1 MLMNTFLFSLF
12 LLVVA
17 APSASAVDEPYR
29 VDTFPVR
36 SGGTLTVQ
44 TSGGSITVT
53 GTNKNEARV
62 EMIVRRN
69 GSIVRAGDADLS
81 DWRISIRKDGNNV
94 IAIAERKNTS
104 SGNIWTGYNNL
115 SISFAVQ
122 VPNTYSTKLG
132 TSGGAIRMSNLSGMH
147 EAKTSGGS
155 LDFDKMSGEITGR
168 TSGGSINADGINGT
182 FDVATSGG
190 SIRVDDIEG
199 KVTLNTSGGSIRIDN
214 ARGSFD
220 ASTSGGSITA
230 TLIKV
235 TGPIDLSTSGG
246 SVTVSVPRDLG
257 FNLDARGNRVVADDV
272 SFNGRTERDR
282 MSGTVNG
289 GGVPIRL
296 RTSAGTVRITTE

>member
-1 MLMNTFLFSLF
+1 MNTFLLSIFM
-12 LLVVA
+12 LLVA
-17 APSASAVDEPYR
+17 APSASAFDDPYR

-44 TSGGSITVT
+44 TSGGSITVA
-53 GTNKNEARV
+53 GTSKSEARV
-62 EMIVRRN
+62 EMTVRRN
-69 GSIVRAGDADLS
+69 GNLLRIGDADLS
-81 DWRISIRKDGNNV
+81 DWNITIRKNGNDV
-94 IAIAERKNTS
+94 IAIAERKNS
-104 SGNIWTGYNNL
+104 RSGNIWSGYNNL
-115 SISFAVQ
+115 SISFTVY

-132 TSGGAIRMSNLSGMH
+132 TSGGRIRISNLSGMH
-147 EAKTSGGS
+147 QVRTSGGS
-155 LDFDKMSGEITGR
+155 LDFDNISGEINGR
-168 TSGGSINADGINGT
+168 TSGGSINAEGINGV

-199 KVTLNTSGGSIRIDN
+199 MVTLNTSGGSIRIEN

-220 ASTSGGSITA
+220 ASTSGGSINA
-230 TLIKV
+230 TLTKV

-272 SFNGRTERDR
+272 SFSGRTDRDR
-282 MSGTVNG
+282 MTGTVNG